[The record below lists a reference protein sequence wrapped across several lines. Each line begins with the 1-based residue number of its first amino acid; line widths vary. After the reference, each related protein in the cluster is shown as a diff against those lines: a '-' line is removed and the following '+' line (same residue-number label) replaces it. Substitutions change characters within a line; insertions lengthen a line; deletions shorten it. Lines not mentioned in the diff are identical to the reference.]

1 MGVGKIPKLGTCE
14 LFFSFTGAFD
24 QLLGIEVPQASKTSV
39 HCCYVQL
46 SQNILSYTTYLP
58 DCIPKLSRVFIACG
72 MTGIGNSLERRLHTV
87 VASLTQHGRYAF
99 EKHWGCESLGRDV
112 WSLATTLVQV
122 CAKPSFFVSVIA
134 HWIPKVKWERTC
146 IVTPYVPLG
155 EERRIGGGWRKEE
168 RGAEWGVGFQFR
180 NWNRCGCRAVL
191 S

>member
-1 MGVGKIPKLGTCE
+1 MLRRSIYSWSKWDLRQCVRYMGVGKIPKLGTCE

-99 EKHWGCESLGRDV
+99 YCFWETLG
-112 WSLATTLVQV
+112 L
-122 CAKPSFFVSVIA
+122 
-134 HWIPKVKWERTC
+134 WE
-146 IVTPYVPLG
+146 LG
-155 EERRIGGGWRKEE
+155 E
-168 RGAEWGVGFQFR
+168 
-180 NWNRCGCRAVL
+180 GCMISGYHSSA
-191 S
+191 SMC